1 MREEEAPE
9 SRLTELREEFGGL
22 IRDET
27 LLRIASDEKV
37 EIMEP
42 KANVKKIAD
51 LKDREEVTIELEVVK
66 VNDTKQFEKRTGGQ
80 GRVRNVNVKDETGTC
95 RLALWDNDV
104 DLIETLEIQ
113 PGTKLRCTDCY
124 VKKTDFGT
132 DVSKGRKG
140 KVEKL

>member
-1 MREEEAPE
+1 MRQNEAPE
-9 SRLTELREEFGGL
+9 SRLAELRDEFGGL

-27 LLRIASDEKV
+27 LLRIAKEEDGEK
-37 EIMEP
+37 MEP

-51 LKDREEVTIELEVVK
+51 LKDREEITIELEVVK
-66 VNDTKQFEKRTGGQ
+66 INDTRQFEKRTGGQ

-95 RLALWDNDV
+95 RLALWDDDV
-104 DLIETLEIQ
+104 DMIETLDIQ
-113 PGTKLRCTDCY
+113 PGSKVRCIDCY

-140 KVEKL
+140 KIEKL

>member
-1 MREEEAPE
+1 MRQDEAPE
-9 SRLTELREEFGGL
+9 SRLAGLRDEFGGL

-27 LLRIASDEKV
+27 LLRIAKEDDGEK
-37 EIMEP
+37 MEP

-51 LKDREEVTIELEVVK
+51 LKDREEITIELEVVK
-66 VNDTKQFEKRTGGQ
+66 INDTRQFEKRTGGQ

-95 RLALWDNDV
+95 RLALWDDDV
-104 DLIETLEIQ
+104 DMIEKLEIQ
-113 PGTKLRCTDCY
+113 PGSKVRCIDCY

-140 KVEKL
+140 KIEKL

>member
-1 MREEEAPE
+1 MRQDETPE
-9 SRLTELREEFGGL
+9 SRLVELRDEFGGL

-27 LLRIASDEKV
+27 LLRIAKEENGEK
-37 EIMEP
+37 MEP

-51 LKDREEVTIELEVVK
+51 LKDREEITIDLEVVK
-66 VNDTKQFEKRTGGQ
+66 INDTRQFEKRTGGQ

-95 RLALWDNDV
+95 RLALWDDDV
-104 DLIETLEIQ
+104 DMIEKLEIQ
-113 PGTKLRCTDCY
+113 PGSNVRCIDCY

-140 KVEKL
+140 KIEKL

>member
-1 MREEEAPE
+1 MREDEAPE
-9 SRLTELREEFGGL
+9 SRLSELRDEFGGL

-27 LLRIASDEKV
+27 LLRIVREEDSGT
-37 EIMEP
+37 MEP
-42 KANVKKIAD
+42 KANLKKIAD

-66 VNDTKQFEKRTGGQ
+66 INDTRQFEKRTGGQ
-80 GRVRNVNVKDETGTC
+80 GRVRNVNVKDDTGTC

-104 DLIETLEIQ
+104 DMIETLEIQ
-113 PGTKLRCTDCY
+113 PGSKLRCVDCY

-140 KVEKL
+140 KIEKL

>member
-1 MREEEAPE
+1 MPQDETPE
-9 SRLTELREEFGGL
+9 SRLAELRNEFGGL

-27 LLRIASDEKV
+27 LLRIAKEENGEK
-37 EIMEP
+37 MEP

-51 LKDREEVTIELEVVK
+51 LKDREEITIDLEVVK
-66 VNDTKQFEKRTGGQ
+66 INDTRQFEKRTGGQ

-95 RLALWDNDV
+95 RLALWDDDV
-104 DLIETLEIQ
+104 DMIEKLEIQ
-113 PGTKLRCTDCY
+113 PGSKVRCIDCY

-140 KVEKL
+140 NIEKL